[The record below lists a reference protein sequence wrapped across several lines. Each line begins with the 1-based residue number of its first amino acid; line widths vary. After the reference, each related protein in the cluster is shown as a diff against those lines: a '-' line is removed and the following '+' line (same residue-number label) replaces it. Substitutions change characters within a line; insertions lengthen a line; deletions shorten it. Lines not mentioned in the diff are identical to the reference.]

1 MKNIN
6 FFLYDG
12 IDLIT
17 HTFFTEVNKKIQSYG
32 MISIQFNRNTQTLIN
47 AKNMFKFNILN
58 NVKQESIMLQLENI
72 LKPEKIKTVDS
83 KITNFSIL
91 SIEKQNTCNRKRR
104 MQKQNKKKIDEFKI
118 EGLQN
123 FNQYLKI
130 NPVAV
135 QIIES
140 QIQNKL
146 LFYSKNY
153 KYRFIANSLLFSLS
167 IQKDT
172 NIIFIT
178 TNGLNDAKEILINR
192 KLFQGIAVIYLS
204 EIDSWE
210 NI

>member
-1 MKNIN
+1 M
-6 FFLYDG
+6 
-12 IDLIT
+12 
-17 HTFFTEVNKKIQSYG
+17 
-32 MISIQFNRNTQTLIN
+32 
-47 AKNMFKFNILN
+47 
-58 NVKQESIMLQLENI
+58 
-72 LKPEKIKTVDS
+72 
-83 KITNFSIL
+83 
-91 SIEKQNTCNRKRR
+91 
-104 MQKQNKKKIDEFKI
+104 
-118 EGLQN
+118 
-123 FNQYLKI
+123 KI

-167 IQKDT
+167 IQKDA

-192 KLFQGIAVIYLS
+192 KLFQGIAAIYLS
-204 EIDSWE
+204 EIDSWK

>member
-1 MKNIN
+1 M
-6 FFLYDG
+6 
-12 IDLIT
+12 
-17 HTFFTEVNKKIQSYG
+17 
-32 MISIQFNRNTQTLIN
+32 
-47 AKNMFKFNILN
+47 
-58 NVKQESIMLQLENI
+58 
-72 LKPEKIKTVDS
+72 
-83 KITNFSIL
+83 
-91 SIEKQNTCNRKRR
+91 
-104 MQKQNKKKIDEFKI
+104 
-118 EGLQN
+118 
-123 FNQYLKI
+123 KI

-192 KLFQGIAVIYLS
+192 KLFQGTAVIYLS